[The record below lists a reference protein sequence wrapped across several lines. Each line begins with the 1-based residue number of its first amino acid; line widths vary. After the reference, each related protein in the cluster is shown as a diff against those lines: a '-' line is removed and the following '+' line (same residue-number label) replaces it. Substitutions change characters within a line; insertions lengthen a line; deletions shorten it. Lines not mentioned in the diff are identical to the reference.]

1 MRLSFI
7 FPAALAL
14 LLVLIPL
21 WALAL
26 SVPRR
31 LPPNRF
37 WTSLIIRSV
46 LIICLIL
53 AVAGVQMVQRVDHLT
68 TVFVIDSSDSIS
80 PSARAQA
87 EAFVQDALQAMR
99 PEDQAAIVVFGE
111 NALVER
117 VPSESQSFNRMH
129 SVPRVARTDIESALQ
144 LGMAILPADTQKRL
158 VLLSDGGENI
168 GQALEV
174 AQLSSSRDIPIS
186 YVDLSTPAT
195 SESMI
200 TSLDAPAS
208 VRQGQNVDLV
218 VTIESS
224 QDQQGQLRVFGDET
238 MVFEQNVQ
246 LQTGP
251 NRFSL
256 QVEASEHGFQRYRA
270 EIIPEIDDRAQN
282 NQADVLVRVDGPP
295 HILLI
300 EGQRGEAEQF
310 KIALESAEI
319 TADIVTPDTMPTDLT
334 SLSNYEAVVLLNVP
348 ARDLPV
354 QAMADLPVYVRELGR
369 GLIMIGGDQ
378 SYGVGGYG
386 RTPIEETLPVY
397 MDVRDREERPDLAML
412 FIIDKSGSMDSCHC
426 SGPNRQTAQFQRGG
440 VPKVDIAK
448 DAVIQASAVLSE
460 HDNVGVV
467 TFDDNAHWA
476 LPIQRGP
483 TADVVQSALA
493 PVAPE
498 GATNILAGLQSA
510 EESLLNTDA
519 RIKHAILLTDGWSG
533 DGDNLAIAER
543 MRNEGITLSVIAAG
557 GGSAEYLESLANAG
571 GGRFYPTED
580 MEEVPQIFVQE
591 TITAVGN
598 YLLEEAFTPAY
609 VGTSTI
615 MEGLND
621 GLPQLYG
628 YNGTTLKDTAGVVLS
643 GVDEAP
649 VLAKWQYGLGRSI
662 AWTSD
667 VKGRWAQDWVNWPA
681 FPQFTAQMVGW
692 VLPTDSE
699 TGVSAEFQTVG
710 SQTIM
715 DVNVQDPGGET
726 RDGLTMQATIIGADG
741 TTQQVPL
748 TQVSPGQYR
757 ASIASPTQGSYLVQ
771 LVGEEDGRAVVQD
784 TAGLVVPYSPEYR
797 QGQSDPDLLEAIA
810 RTSGGTALSNP
821 VEAFDHNL
829 SGVSRAQDIAFP
841 LLLFA
846 LILLPFDIGVRR
858 LVLRRSDFTDTLNM
872 FSGRKRSP
880 AEKNTNQNHFNH
892 LRQAKQRALHRT
904 QSANTPKPPVVS
916 TQEDTSKPAKRT
928 AKAPASTPP
937 QSAAQP
943 SKDEL
948 MDRLLA
954 ARQRARRKA
963 RGEEEE

>member
-14 LLVLIPL
+14 LLVLVPL
-21 WALAL
+21 WALTL

-31 LPPNRF
+31 LTPIRF

-53 AVAGVQMVQRVDHLT
+53 AIAGVQTVQRVDHLT

-87 EAFVQDALQAMR
+87 EAFVQDALRAMR

-117 VPSESQSFNRMH
+117 VPSESQSFSRIY

-168 GQALEV
+168 GQSLEA
-174 AQLSSSRDIPIS
+174 AQLSQSRDIPIS
-186 YVDLSTPAT
+186 YVDLSTPT
-195 SESMI
+195 TDESMVA
-200 TSLDAPAS
+200 SLDAPAS

-224 QDQQGQLRVFGDET
+224 QVQQGQLRVFGDET
-238 MVFEQNVQ
+238 MLFEQNVQ
-246 LQTGP
+246 LQTGQ

-256 QVEASEHGFQRYRA
+256 QVEASEQGFLRYRA
-270 EIIPEIDDRAQN
+270 EIVPEIDDRVQN

-295 HILLI
+295 NILLV
-300 EGQRGEAEQF
+300 EGQNGEAELF
-310 KIALESAEI
+310 KNALESAEI

-334 SLSNYEAVVLLNVP
+334 GLSNYEAVVLLNVS

-354 QAMADLPVYVRELGR
+354 QVIADLPVYVRELGR

-386 RTPIEETLPVY
+386 RTPIEEALPVY

-412 FIIDKSGSMDSCHC
+412 FIVDKSGSMDSCHC

-448 DAVIQASAVLSE
+448 DAIIQASAVLHES
-460 HDNVGVV
+460 DNVGVV
-467 TFDDNAHWA
+467 TFDDRSHWT

-493 PVAPE
+493 PVSPD

-510 EESLLNTDA
+510 EEALLNTDA

-543 MRNEGITLSVIAAG
+543 MRNEGITLSVVAAG
-557 GGSAEYLESLANAG
+557 GGSAEFLESLAIAG

-598 YLLEEAFTPAY
+598 YLVEEAFTPSY

-615 MEGLND
+615 MDGLND

-628 YNGTTLKDTAGVVLS
+628 YNGTTLKETAGVVLS

-667 VKGRWAQDWVNWPA
+667 VKGQWAQDWVNWPA

-692 VLPTDSE
+692 VLPTESE
-699 TGVSAEFQTVG
+699 TGVTADFQTQG
-710 SQTIM
+710 AQTIM
-715 DVNVQDPGGET
+715 NVNVQDPGGEV

-748 TQVSPGQYR
+748 TQIAPGQYR
-757 ASIASPTQGSYLVQ
+757 ASVASPTQGSYLVQ
-771 LVGEEDGRAVVQD
+771 LVGEEDGRPVVQD
-784 TAGLVVPYSPEYR
+784 TAGLVVPYSPEY
-797 QGQSDPDLLEAIA
+797 QQSQSDPELLETIA
-810 RTSGGTALSNP
+810 RTSGGTELSDP
-821 VEAFDHNL
+821 GEAFDHNL

-858 LVLRRSDFTDTLNM
+858 LTLRRSDFSDTLKLA
-872 FSGRKRSP
+872 SKQKRVDV
-880 AEKNTNQNHFNH
+880 EDDMNQERLDH
-892 LRQAKQRALHRT
+892 LRQAKQRATQRT
-904 QSANTPKPPVVS
+904 SNTGVPKPPVTS
-916 TQEDTSKPAKRT
+916 HPERPAQKPKRWFKASKP
-928 AKAPASTPP
+928 TPP
-937 QSAAQP
+937 PDAHP
-943 SKDEL
+943 TKDEQ

-963 RGEEEE
+963 RGEDE